1 MTNKNHLTDTQIK
14 YYFKKF
20 ISFMKVHI
28 NDNVMLSNICTQ
40 VQAVEGLHRP
50 CVSTRGD
57 ISVYFLQNAHSV
69 SLIVLLE

>member
-1 MTNKNHLTDTQIK
+1 
-14 YYFKKF
+14 
-20 ISFMKVHI
+20 MKVHI